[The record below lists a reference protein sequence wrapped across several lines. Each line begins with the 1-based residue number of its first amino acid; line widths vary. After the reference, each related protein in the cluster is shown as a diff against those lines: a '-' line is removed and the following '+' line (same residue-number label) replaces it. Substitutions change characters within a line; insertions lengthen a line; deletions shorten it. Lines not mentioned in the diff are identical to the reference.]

1 MGRSSTKIG
10 FFKNKNNAGNTT
22 VSFTPTFA
30 FNESV
35 ANANLTYTCNLS
47 TNLPNTAI
55 KYNIGGTID
64 DTEFLT
70 GSVRSANITLDT
82 NGNATISF
90 TANTAIS
97 SDARTFRLEII
108 NPNSNTIIA
117 NTNFHTLSGSLSN
130 GIQIIP
136 EGSNTYQQSE
146 ITVGST
152 VFTLYEFNAN
162 VGTVS
167 GTTALQGYDI
177 KSVIANGP
185 VLDVLTV
192 GAGGGAGTSGLFS
205 GGGGGGG
212 GGVSYYTN
220 IVLPNTSYDF
230 TLGIGGNAG
239 ASTGGG
245 DSSVTANILARG
257 GNQGTGISS
266 ANIGGNGGHGG
277 GHSTF
282 NGSGNG
288 TGTVIV
294 REGGGGGAGY
304 GPQSN
309 GERGFSKRVTPTPLD
324 GPEGKTGVTTL
335 YAGDGGDGFQANITN
350 NLVTYGAGGGGAV
363 GTYGAGGGSQ
373 EVAGIIGSATTAS
386 GIDEVDMLN
395 SNFDLSSM
403 NEVIRAGK
411 FTPFDTALGNNDAF
425 LTFSNSVT
433 GNSYYLKANASNSQY
448 NEMYSS
454 PNFASGT
461 ASQSGFT
468 GQVAGSNNGADLFV
482 DLATGNNGSGF
493 GGFGSGGNIIATINS
508 VAGKG
513 MDGVIYIRHPKNGD
527 RQLVL
532 N

>member
-1 MGRSSTKIG
+1 MSRSSTKIG

-363 GTYGAGGGSQ
+363 GNAGGGGTQ
-373 EVAGIIGSATTAS
+373 VAEIIGSATTAS
-386 GIDEVDMLN
+386 GIDEVDMV
-395 SNFDLSSM
+395 SPYFDLSNM
-403 NEVIRAGK
+403 NESIRPGQ
-411 FTPFDTALGNNDAF
+411 FSPFDTNIHNNDAF
-425 LTFSNSVT
+425 LTFSYSVT
-433 GNSYYLKANASNSQY
+433 GNVYYLKANVSNSQY

-454 PNFASGT
+454 PNLSFSTG
-461 ASQSGFT
+461 SRSGFT
-468 GQVAGSNNGADLFV
+468 GKVAGSDNGASISVPSGD
-482 DLATGNNGSGF
+482 GYNGEGF